1 MSALRRIL
9 STVLA
14 LVFAVGITA
23 GPLAGGA
30 AAAGAIP
37 PAPVPEPAICVDLPG
52 VLGAETCRTV
62 TAKLEADE
70 KATGDELAVLVV
82 RTTGD
87 ESIEEYA
94 LRAFNTWGVG
104 QAGEDNGVLLVVA
117 LDDRTVRIQVGSG
130 LEKTVTDGRAR
141 EIIGAELVPMFRAG
155 SYRQGILNGLDAL
168 RVRLG
173 HEVTASNS
181 LASIPQD
188 PGYRPPAPAAAPRT
202 SVAFEYAYDRDE
214 DEAQDSGADTKL
226 ILWVVLL
233 VVIMLIS
240 WGISAARG
248 GGGGDGDDSGS
259 GYRRR
264 SSWGSTTRGF
274 SSRSSSSRSGSRS
287 GSGRS
292 SFGGGRS
299 RGAGGSGK
307 W

>member
-9 STVLA
+9 STLLA
-14 LVFAVGITA
+14 LMFAVGITA

-30 AAAGAIP
+30 AAGAIA

-104 QAGEDNGVLLVVA
+104 KAGEDNGVLLVVA

-155 SYRQGILNGLDAL
+155 SYRQGILNGLDAI

-173 HEVTASNS
+173 HEITASNS

-188 PGYRPPAPAAAPRT
+188 PGHRPPTT
-202 SVAFEYAYDRDE
+202 SRARSGYQYAYDPESE
-214 DEAQDSGADTKL
+214 DEADDAGSDRQL
-226 ILWVVLL
+226 VLWVVVLIA
-233 VVIMLIS
+233 VMLIG

-248 GGGGDGDDSGS
+248 GGGGDGDDDS
-259 GYRRR
+259 GYGRR
-264 SSWGSTTRGF
+264 SSWGSATRSF
-274 SSRSSSSRSGSRS
+274 SSRSSSSRSSSRS
-287 GSGRS
+287 SSGRS

-299 RGAGGSGK
+299 RGGGGSGK

>member
-1 MSALRRIL
+1 MRAGVLDLVDRALGSAAGRQHLAEAAAAITAGSTDQYHAAGDLLRLARCRWREPVIGRSRRTCMSALRRIL

-52 VLGAETCRTV
+52 VLGAETCRKV

-155 SYRQGILNGLDAL
+155 SYRQGILQRAGRHPRSPRSRDH
-168 RVRLG
+168 RFEQPGV
-173 HEVTASNS
+173 
-181 LASIPQD
+181 D
-188 PGYRPPAPAAAPRT
+188 PAGPRPPAADH
-202 SVAFEYAYDRDE
+202 VEG
-214 DEAQDSGADTKL
+214 AQRLPVRVRPG
-226 ILWVVLL
+226 V
-233 VVIMLIS
+233 
-240 WGISAARG
+240 G
-248 GGGGDGDDSGS
+248 GRGGDGGADRQLSCGW
-259 GYRRR
+259 
-264 SSWGSTTRGF
+264 SS
-274 SSRSSSSRSGSRS
+274 
-287 GSGRS
+287 
-292 SFGGGRS
+292 
-299 RGAGGSGK
+299 
-307 W
+307 